1 MTNFAANLHNTVNT
15 IRANFYSPTAKK
27 NIPEMLKSLAKAR
40 NEIMTAEAV
49 AALDSKNT
57 RAMANS
63 AASAYNEICRKMAA
77 SKHAEAFAAC
87 LAKHDLAANIE
98 MI

>member
-15 IRANFYSPTAKK
+15 IRADFYSPTAKK

-40 NEIMTAEAV
+40 NEIITAEAV
-49 AALDSKNT
+49 AALDSKST

-63 AASAYNEICRKMAA
+63 AANAYNEICRKM
-77 SKHAEAFAAC
+77 SSGKHAEAFAAC
-87 LAKHDLAANIE
+87 LIKHGLAATIE